1 MLCSVSEKDILSP
14 AQASVLFAMAAKDTH
29 YYDCLNLSPSASKA
43 DIRKSYYRLAML
55 YHPDKHVAEAASENK
70 ESYEVRFKEV
80 NEAYQVLSDDK
91 LRAAYDMH
99 GRKGVE
105 QTEFMDAREVFKQMF
120 GGDAFVDI
128 IGEISF
134 GQMLQEAFEETRRES
149 DQTTIGNQPHR
160 ASGGRRKELLSEE
173 QREQLVRQRA
183 QRVAHLSAKLIDRL
197 ALYTDGLYTPD
208 EFAENCRKEAVNLS
222 RESFGPELLRSVGYV
237 YGMRAKQ
244 YLGKSSFLG
253 ISSFYHSIREKGH
266 IVSHVF
272 STVSAARDVYS
283 DVQRQQ
289 AASSS
294 NHVRDGS
301 AVELDEQKVRNMI
314 WQAASLEVESVL
326 REVCD
331 AVLSNADK
339 ALLRKRAVA
348 LKIVGDAYRHYS
360 PATA

>member
-1 MLCSVSEKDILSP
+1 
-14 AQASVLFAMAAKDTH
+14 MAAKDTH
-29 YYDCLNLSPSASKA
+29 YYDCLNLPPSASKA

-55 YHPDKHVAEAASENK
+55 YHPDKHVAEAASGDGA
-70 ESYEVRFKEV
+70 SYEVRFKEV

-105 QTEFMDAREVFKQMF
+105 QTAFMDAREVFKQMF

-134 GQMLQEAFEETRRES
+134 GQMLQDAFEEAQRES
-149 DQTTIGNQPHR
+149 DQTTISNQPR
-160 ASGGRRKELLSEE
+160 RDSSGRRVELLSEE
-173 QREQLVRQRA
+173 QREQLIRQRA

-197 ALYTDGLYTPD
+197 LLYTGGLYTPD
-208 EFAENCRKEAVNLS
+208 EFAEHCRKEAVNLS

-244 YLGKSSFLG
+244 HLGKSSFLG
-253 ISSFYHSIREKGH
+253 LPSLYHSIKEKGH

-289 AASSS
+289 AASNGNRTS
-294 NHVRDGS
+294 DGG
-301 AVELDEQKVRNMI
+301 AVELDEQRVRNMV

-331 AVLSNADK
+331 AVLSNADRM
-339 ALLRKRAVA
+339 LLRKRATA
-348 LKIVGDAYRHYS
+348 LKIIGDAYRHYS
-360 PATA
+360 PATGWPSRAK